1 MPTVSTTLLP
11 GLGFTALVLSGA
23 VALAT
28 LNRDRQ
34 ELDVA
39 QSAIAVVND
48 QRDALESRIAELETA
63 SLDRQNLEAR
73 IEELEAALEAAL
85 TAEPEPAPAVEVEE
99 SAPVLAD
106 AGLGD
111 AENGKSLFKQCSSC
125 HAVGA
130 GAQNGVGPHLNLL
143 FGRKAASIDGF
154 RYSDSLQRAGS
165 NGLEWHVDTLS
176 AYIEDP
182 RTFASGTRMS
192 YAGMKDEGDR
202 SDLLA
207 FLRIYSDNP
216 ADIPEA
222 DPTAVGTDHAVDPE
236 ILALQGDPEY
246 GEYLSSECKTCH
258 QTSGGDDGIPSIV
271 LWPEEAFVTAMHAYK
286 DKARP
291 NPVMQMIAGRLNN
304 EEIAALAAYFKDLE
318 E

>member
-1 MPTVSTTLLP
+1 MPTLSTTLLP
-11 GLGFTALVLSGA
+11 GLGVTGLVLTGA
-23 VALAT
+23 IALAT
-28 LNRDRQ
+28 MNRDRQ

-39 QSAIAVVND
+39 QSAIAVVNE
-48 QRDALESRIAELETA
+48 QRDALEARIAELEAA
-63 SLDRQNLEAR
+63 SLERESLEAR
-73 IEELEAALEAAL
+73 IGELEAALEEAL
-85 TAEPEPAPAVEVEE
+85 TAKPEPAAEPEPATDE
-99 SAPVLAD
+99 PVLAA
-106 AGLGD
+106 AGSGD
-111 AENGKSLFKQCSSC
+111 PEKGKALFAQCSSC
-125 HAVGA
+125 HEVGA
-130 GAQNGVGPHLNLL
+130 GAKNSVGPHLNVL

-154 RYSDSLQRAGS
+154 KYSDSLVRAAS
-165 NGLEWHVDTLS
+165 NGLEWHADTLS

-192 YAGMKDEGDR
+192 YSGMKDAGER
-202 SDLLA
+202 RDLLA
-207 FLRIYSDNP
+207 FLRVYSDNP

-222 DPTAVGTDHAVDPE
+222 DPTAVGTDHEVDPE

-271 LWPEEAFVTAMHAYK
+271 FWPEEAFVTAMHAYK